1 MSHVIPLW
9 LFQVLKSDRWDCNV
23 FLSPK
28 KSEGTQITC
37 DFWGGRGLGEAGEGE
52 AGGRDEAGARLRIAG
67 TLAGA
72 SRAAAFGEAEP
83 TCGPIS
89 EGLATIRS
97 FVTACR
103 ARPRGAPI
111 C

>member
-37 DFWGGRGLGEAGEGE
+37 DFWGGV
-52 AGGRDEAGARLRIAG
+52 RLRIAG

-72 SRAAAFGEAEP
+72 SRAPAFGEAEP

>member
-1 MSHVIPLW
+1 MSHVIPSR
-9 LFQVLKSDRWDCNV
+9 LFQVLKSDRWNCNV
-23 FLSPK
+23 FSYPK

-37 DFWGGRGLGEAGEGE
+37 DFWRGARPGG
-52 AGGRDEAGARLRIAG
+52 DEAG
-67 TLAGA
+67 AGA
-72 SRAAAFGEAEP
+72 SRASASAFGEAEP

-89 EGLATIRS
+89 EGLTTIRS

>member
-9 LFQVLKSDRWDCNV
+9 LFQVLKSDRWNCNV
-23 FLSPK
+23 FLGPK

-37 DFWGGRGLGEAGEGE
+37 DFWRGV
-52 AGGRDEAGARLRIAG
+52 RLCIDG
-67 TLAGA
+67 WDLVAGA
-72 SRAAAFGEAEP
+72 SRAPAFGEAEP
-83 TCGPIS
+83 TYGPIG
-89 EGLATIRS
+89 EGLTTIRS

-103 ARPRGAPI
+103 ARPCGAPI

>member
-9 LFQVLKSDRWDCNV
+9 LFQVLKSDRWNCNV
-23 FLSPK
+23 FLGPK

-37 DFWGGRGLGEAGEGE
+37 DFWR
-52 AGGRDEAGARLRIAG
+52 GARLRIAG
-67 TLAGA
+67 TWWPGRGRGRGVTDTVA
-72 SRAAAFGEAEP
+72 SAFGEAEP
-83 TCGPIS
+83 ACGPIS

>member
-1 MSHVIPLW
+1 MSHVIPSR
-9 LFQVLKSDRWDCNV
+9 LFHDLNCDVGIATLSRVLRKVRVLKLRAT
-23 FLSPK
+23 F
-28 KSEGTQITC
+28 
-37 DFWGGRGLGEAGEGE
+37 GEGE
-52 AGGRDEAGARLRIAG
+52 ACGRGETPHRWDLV
-67 TLAGA
+67 AGA
-72 SRAAAFGEAEP
+72 SRAPASAFGEVEP

>member
-1 MSHVIPLW
+1 MSHVIPSW
-9 LFQVLKSDRWDCNV
+9 LFQVLKWDRWNCNV
-23 FLSPK
+23 FWGTK

-37 DFWGGRGLGEAGEGE
+37 DFWGGRGRGETGVRSE
-52 AGGRDEAGARLRIAG
+52 AGGDEAG
-67 TLAGA
+67 AGA
-72 SRAAAFGEAEP
+72 SRAPAFGEVEP

>member
-9 LFQVLKSDRWDCNV
+9 LFQVLKSDRWNCNV
-23 FLSPK
+23 FWGTK

-37 DFWGGRGLGEAGEGE
+37 DFWG
-52 AGGRDEAGARLRIAG
+52 GARLRIAG

-72 SRAAAFGEAEP
+72 SRAPAFGEAEP

>member
-9 LFQVLKSDRWDCNV
+9 LFQVLKSDRWNCNV
-23 FLSPK
+23 FSDPK

-37 DFWGGRGLGEAGEGE
+37 DFWRGRGSASLGPGGRG
-52 AGGRDEAGARLRIAG
+52 EAGAR
-67 TLAGA
+67 A
-72 SRAAAFGEAEP
+72 SRASAFGEAEP
-83 TCGPIS
+83 ACGPIS
-89 EGLATIRS
+89 EGLTTIRS

>member
-9 LFQVLKSDRWDCNV
+9 LFQVLKSDRWNCKV
-23 FLSPK
+23 FLGPK

-37 DFWGGRGLGEAGEGE
+37 DFWRGARSE
-52 AGGRDEAGARLRIAG
+52 AGGWVEAGRDSASTAG

-72 SRAAAFGEAEP
+72 SRASAFGEAEP

-89 EGLATIRS
+89 EGLTTIRS